1 MKVWGK
7 MLGGSVGLIFG
18 GPVGLALGLA
28 VGHQFDRG
36 YKTGDANRDRL
47 QSHYRSRVST
57 RANESFFHAIF
68 PVLGR
73 LSKADGRV
81 NEDEIRV
88 ARLLMHRMELSPEQT
103 REALELFRAGKSES
117 YPLVTTIDELRI
129 VCSPPMQ
136 RLFVEVLIQAV
147 LAKGSIHE
155 AERALLWTI
164 CQRLNISRVE
174 FAQIEAIARIQAH
187 RGQNNEYAAATS
199 LQQAYRLLGASDEA
213 DDKEIKLAY
222 RRLMS
227 KHHPDKLTD
236 KSLSDSEAQKAS
248 HKAIDIRLAYEQIKT
263 SRGMK

>member
-1 MKVWGK
+1 MNVWGK
-7 MLGGSVGLIFG
+7 MLGGLVGVIYG
-18 GPVGLALGLA
+18 GPIGLALGLA

-36 YKTGDANRDRL
+36 YKNGNANRDRL
-47 QSHYRSRVST
+47 HTDYRSRVSS
-57 RANESFFHAIF
+57 RANESFFQAIF

-103 REALELFRAGKSES
+103 RDAIELFRAGKSET
-117 YPLVTTIDELRI
+117 YPLFATIDELRI

-136 RLFVEVLIQAV
+136 RLFIEVLVQAT

-155 AERALLWTI
+155 VERALLWTI

-174 FAQIEAIARIQAH
+174 FAQIEAIARIHAH
-187 RGQNNEYAAATS
+187 RGQSNEYAGATS
-199 LQQAYRLLGASDEA
+199 LQQAYSLLGTRESA
-213 DDKEIKLAY
+213 DDKAIKLAY

-227 KHHPDKLTD
+227 KHHPDKLAD
-236 KSLSDSEAQKAS
+236 KSLSDNEARKAS

-263 SRGMK
+263 ARGMK